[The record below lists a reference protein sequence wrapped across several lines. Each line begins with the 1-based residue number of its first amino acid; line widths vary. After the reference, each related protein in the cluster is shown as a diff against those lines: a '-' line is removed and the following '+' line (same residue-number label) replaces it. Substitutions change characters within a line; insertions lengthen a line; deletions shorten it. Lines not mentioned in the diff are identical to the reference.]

1 LIITVNGIGEKEKER
16 VSQNEVRRRSSKNY
30 YPSTPLWEGAFWVK

>member
-1 LIITVNGIGEKEKER
+1 LIITVNGIGKKEKER
-16 VSQNEVRRRSSKNY
+16 VSQNEVRRSSKNY